1 MMNLRSKANKDTILR
16 EYKGSI
22 NTNKNINIKFF
33 SSSINDNKQS
43 DSGLSENSP
52 KLSSLL
58 KLCALKEISNYIK
71 DEDISKLP

>member
-1 MMNLRSKANKDTILR
+1 MPLSSSTKATAEILL
-16 EYKGSI
+16 KS
-22 NTNKNINIKFF
+22 KFF

-58 KLCALKEISNYIK
+58 KLCALKEISNYILM
-71 DEDISKLP
+71 IV